1 MNEQLTAARAPEKR
15 WYVIHTYSGYEN
27 KVKANLEHRIE
38 SMGMEDKIFQVL
50 VPMEDEIEIRQG
62 QRHTVQKKV
71 YPGYVLVEMILDPE
85 SWFVVRN
92 TPGVTS
98 FVGSGNIPGMRSEP
112 IPLDETEVKQILRH
126 MGVETPKYRVAFT
139 KGQSVRVTDGPF
151 AEFIGTVD
159 EVNPERNKLKVL
171 VSIFGRET
179 PVELD
184 FLQVEKLL
192 ARQGASTRGQ
202 EDPNRPDA
210 AAAGRQG
217 DARPARRHRAGTP
230 RHQHRRV
237 HQVVQRAHG
246 RQVGP
251 GDPGPDHDLRGPLVH
266 VRPQDAAGARPPAQ
280 GRRAS
285 TRARRPRK
293 RAMVGRV
300 TRDQVRQIAE
310 TKMPDLNVND
320 IEAGMKVI
328 EGTAR
333 SMGIEVVG

>member
-1 MNEQLTAARAPEKR
+1 VKRFRQFLKESWSELKKVSWPNRMQVRNLTVLVFVVSFIVGLYITVADSFFDL
-15 WYVIHTYSGYEN
+15 VIHTYSGYEN

-184 FLQVEKLL
+184 FLQVEKL
-192 ARQGASTRGQ
+192 
-202 EDPNRPDA
+202 
-210 AAAGRQG
+210 
-217 DARPARRHRAGTP
+217 
-230 RHQHRRV
+230 
-237 HQVVQRAHG
+237 
-246 RQVGP
+246 
-251 GDPGPDHDLRGPLVH
+251 
-266 VRPQDAAGARPPAQ
+266 
-280 GRRAS
+280 
-285 TRARRPRK
+285 
-293 RAMVGRV
+293 
-300 TRDQVRQIAE
+300 
-310 TKMPDLNVND
+310 
-320 IEAGMKVI
+320 
-328 EGTAR
+328 
-333 SMGIEVVG
+333 

>member
-1 MNEQLTAARAPEKR
+1 MTTTRAEKR

-85 SWFVVRN
+85 SLVRR
-92 TPGVTS
+92 PQHAGRHELRRQRQH
-98 FVGSGNIPGMRSEP
+98 PRMRSEP

-184 FLQVEKLL
+184 FLQVEKL
-192 ARQGASTRGQ
+192 
-202 EDPNRPDA
+202 
-210 AAAGRQG
+210 
-217 DARPARRHRAGTP
+217 
-230 RHQHRRV
+230 
-237 HQVVQRAHG
+237 
-246 RQVGP
+246 
-251 GDPGPDHDLRGPLVH
+251 
-266 VRPQDAAGARPPAQ
+266 
-280 GRRAS
+280 
-285 TRARRPRK
+285 
-293 RAMVGRV
+293 
-300 TRDQVRQIAE
+300 
-310 TKMPDLNVND
+310 
-320 IEAGMKVI
+320 
-328 EGTAR
+328 
-333 SMGIEVVG
+333 

>member
-1 MNEQLTAARAPEKR
+1 MSSFLPTETIETKGPEKR

-71 YPGYVLVEMILDPE
+71 YPGYVLVEMILDAD

-98 FVGSGNIPGMRSEP
+98 FVGGSNIPGVRSEP
-112 IPLDETEVKQILRH
+112 VPLDETEVKQILRH
-126 MGVETPKYRVAFT
+126 MGVETPKFRVAFT

-159 EVNPERNKLKVL
+159 EVNPERNKVKVL

-184 FLQVEKLL
+184 FLQVEKL
-192 ARQGASTRGQ
+192 
-202 EDPNRPDA
+202 
-210 AAAGRQG
+210 
-217 DARPARRHRAGTP
+217 
-230 RHQHRRV
+230 
-237 HQVVQRAHG
+237 
-246 RQVGP
+246 
-251 GDPGPDHDLRGPLVH
+251 
-266 VRPQDAAGARPPAQ
+266 
-280 GRRAS
+280 
-285 TRARRPRK
+285 
-293 RAMVGRV
+293 
-300 TRDQVRQIAE
+300 
-310 TKMPDLNVND
+310 
-320 IEAGMKVI
+320 
-328 EGTAR
+328 
-333 SMGIEVVG
+333 